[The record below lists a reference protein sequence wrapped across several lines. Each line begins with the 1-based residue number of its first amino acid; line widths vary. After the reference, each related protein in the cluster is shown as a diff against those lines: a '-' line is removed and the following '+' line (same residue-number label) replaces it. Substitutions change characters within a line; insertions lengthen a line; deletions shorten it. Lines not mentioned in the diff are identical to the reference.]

1 MPDLPEASAAGPPP
15 KGHVV
20 FENLLAELSA
30 RFLTLP
36 TADVDTAITDA
47 LRRIASLLEV
57 DRTQLIRFERPRSG
71 AHVTHSGAVQGIAE
85 GAPDI
90 ALTKAFPWAIARLLR
105 GEITAFARLD
115 ELPPEAAADKTVWQ
129 RYGVKSELVVP
140 LWVDGRVDGAIVLDC
155 DRAERAWPPDVVERV
170 LAMTTI
176 FGNALAHK
184 QARESLDAAMRFE
197 RTATA
202 ILVRLLAAPQVER
215 DAVLEAGLREV
226 AQAFGAER
234 ATLWRRVGTTTAF
247 TMSHHWLAD
256 GLGAPPDPRAPTVP
270 WINAQIGQSSVVRF
284 ARHADLPPDAA
295 ADLEA
300 LRLLHIGAA
309 VVVPLEL
316 SGTVVGALS
325 IATTREHVQ
334 WPDAL
339 VPRVQLLGTAFA
351 SLLARQQAER
361 REQEAQAQAAHAAR
375 VGTMGVFAASLVHEL
390 TQPLAASLANAET
403 AAGLLDAPAP
413 DLHDLRTTIADI
425 VADSRR
431 GGEMIQKLR
440 RFLRHGEAE
449 RAEFDLR
456 GLQDDVL
463 RFVKAEAANKG
474 IEITLD
480 VPQTSLR
487 IFGDRVQIQQVLL
500 NLVLN
505 AFDAVASR
513 DPEDRRVQVRAR
525 PSETGVSIE
534 VHDCGVGM
542 DEVTLAR
549 VFQPF
554 FTTKPGGMG
563 LGLSISQTLIAAHGG
578 TLSVR
583 SEPGQ
588 GSTFRIELPSH
599 QPLVIEAP
607 QRAVVSASAA
617 DTVFVIDDNDAM
629 RRAIERQLQAEGYRI
644 EAFANA
650 HAFLD
655 RAAQARV
662 ACIVCDIRMP
672 GLSGLEL
679 QATLA
684 RGKLE
689 LPIVFISGHADIATS
704 VQAMK
709 GGAVAFL
716 PKPFAKAELLAA
728 VSDALG
734 RSRERDQERQQDA
747 DVLARFRSLKPRERE
762 VFELVVAGLLNKT
775 IAQRLGIA
783 EPTVKIHRGRVMA
796 KMRAD
801 SVADLVRIAER
812 VALHIAPDFAPDQ
825 TRRPPHNPS

>member
-1 MPDLPEASAAGPPP
+1 MPDLPEPSIGGPPP
-15 KGHVV
+15 PGYVA
-20 FENLLAELSA
+20 FESLLAELSA

-36 TADVDTAITDA
+36 TADVDAAITDA
-47 LRRIASLLEV
+47 LRRIASLLGV

-71 AHVTHSGAVQGIAE
+71 AHVTHSGAVPGIAE
-85 GAPDI
+85 GAPDT
-90 ALTKAFPWAIARLLR
+90 ALALAFPWALARMR
-105 GEITAFARLD
+105 KGEITAYARLD
-115 ELPPEAAADKTVWQ
+115 DLPPEAATDKAVWQ
-129 RYGVKSELVVP
+129 RYGVKSELIVP

-155 DRAERAWPPDVVERV
+155 DRAERSWPPDVVERAQ
-170 LAMTTI
+170 AMTTI
-176 FGNALAHK
+176 FGSALTHK
-184 QARESLDAAMRFE
+184 RAREALDAAMRFE
-197 RTATA
+197 RTASS
-202 ILVRLLAAPQVER
+202 ILARLLAATRAER
-215 DAVLEAGLREV
+215 DEVLEAGLREV
-226 AQAFGAER
+226 AQAFGADR
-234 ATLWRRVGTTTAF
+234 ATLWRRLGATAEF
-247 TMSHHWLAD
+247 TVSHHWLAE
-256 GLGAPPDPRAPTVP
+256 GVAAPADPRAPAVP
-270 WINAQIGQSSVVRF
+270 WINAQIGQASVVRF
-284 ARHADLPPDAA
+284 ARYADLPPDAA
-295 ADLEA
+295 ADLIA
-300 LRLLHIGAA
+300 LRAMDVGAA

-316 SGTVVGALS
+316 SGAVVGALS
-325 IATTREHVQ
+325 IATAREHVQ

-339 VPRVQLLGTAFA
+339 LPRVQFLGTAFA
-351 SLLARQQAER
+351 SLLARQQAEQ
-361 REQEAQAQAAHAAR
+361 REQEAQAQAVHAAR

-390 TQPLAASLANAET
+390 TQPLAATLANAET
-403 AAGLLDAPAP
+403 AAGLLHAPAP
-413 DLHDLRTTIADI
+413 DLHDLRTTVADI

-449 RAEFDLR
+449 RAEFDLSA
-456 GLQDDVL
+456 LLADVM
-463 RFVKAEAANKG
+463 RFVKAETMDKG
-474 IEITLD
+474 VEITLD
-480 VPQTSLR
+480 VPQASLR

-500 NLVLN
+500 NLLLN

-513 DPEDRRVQVRAR
+513 GPEDRRVQVRAR
-525 PSETGVSIE
+525 ASETGVSIE
-534 VHDCGVGM
+534 VRDCGVGM

-563 LGLSISQTLIAAHGG
+563 LGLSISQTIIAAHGG

-599 QPLVIEAP
+599 QPLVLEAP
-607 QRAVVSASAA
+607 QRAEVSASAG

-629 RRAIERQLQAEGYRI
+629 RRAIERQLQAEGYRV

-655 RAAQARV
+655 RAAQVRV

-672 GLSGLEL
+672 GLSGLDL
-679 QATLA
+679 QSTLA
-684 RGKLE
+684 RAKRE
-689 LPIVFISGHADIATS
+689 LPMVFISGHADIATS

-728 VSDALG
+728 VSDALAH
-734 RSRERDQERQQDA
+734 SRERDQERRQDA

-783 EPTVKIHRGRVMA
+783 EPTVKIHRGRVME
-796 KMRAD
+796 KMKAD

-812 VALHIAPDFAPDQ
+812 VALHIAPNFAPDQ
-825 TRRPPHNPS
+825 TRGPLFTPP